1 MQSRKIIDMME
12 EIFISLRQLPDQE
25 DIPLPCY
32 MTAQAAGMDV
42 CAAVRSDT
50 TIAPGKRMLIPT
62 GIAIELPPGFEAEI
76 RPRSGLAMKYG
87 ITLVNSPGTIDADYR
102 GEVGLLLINHGHD
115 PFVVR
120 RGERMAQMV
129 VHRVSR
135 VVWQTKNELAATVR
149 GEGGF
154 GHTK

>member
-1 MQSRKIIDMME
+1 MMA
-12 EIFISLRQLPDQE
+12 EILIPIRQLPGQE
-25 DIPLPCY
+25 DVPLPCY

-50 TIAPGKRMLIPT
+50 TIAPGERMLIPT
-62 GIAIELPPGFEAEI
+62 GIAVELPPGFEAEI
-76 RPRSGLAMKYG
+76 RPRSGLAIKYG
-87 ITLVNSPGTIDADYR
+87 ITLINSPGTIDADYR
-102 GEVGLLLINHGHD
+102 GEVGLLLINHGRD

-129 VHRVSR
+129 VHPVCRVS
-135 VVWQTKNELAATVR
+135 WQTRNELAATTR

>member
-1 MQSRKIIDMME
+1 MMV
-12 EIFISLRQLPDQE
+12 EILIPIRQLPGQE
-25 DIPLPCY
+25 DVPLPCY
-32 MTAQAAGMDV
+32 MTEHAAGMDI

-50 TIAPGKRMLIPT
+50 TIAPGERMLIPT
-62 GIAIELPPGFEAEI
+62 GIAIELPPGFEAEL
-76 RPRSGLAMKYG
+76 RPRSGLAIKYG

-102 GEVGLLLINHGHD
+102 GEVGLLLINHGRD

-120 RGERMAQMV
+120 RGERIAQMV
-129 VHRVSR
+129 VHPVSR
-135 VVWQTKNELAATVR
+135 VAWQTKNELAFTAR

>member
-1 MQSRKIIDMME
+1 MTA
-12 EIFISLRQLPDQE
+12 EILIPIRQLPGQE
-25 DIPLPCY
+25 DVPLPCY

-50 TIAPGKRMLIPT
+50 TIAPGERMIIPT
-62 GIAIELPPGFEAEI
+62 GIAIELPTGFEAEL
-76 RPRSGLAMKYG
+76 RPRSGLAIKHG
-87 ITLVNSPGTIDADYR
+87 ITLINSPGTIDADYR
-102 GEVGLLLINHGHD
+102 GEVGLLLINHGRD

-129 VHRVSR
+129 VHPVCRIA
-135 VVWQTKNELAATVR
+135 WQTKNELAATVR

>member
-1 MQSRKIIDMME
+1 MPR
-12 EIFISLRQLPDQE
+12 
-25 DIPLPCY
+25 Y
-32 MTAQAAGMDV
+32 MTEHAAGMDV

-50 TIAPGKRMLIPT
+50 TIAPGERVLIPT
-62 GIAIELPPGFEAEI
+62 GIAIELPLGFEAEV
-76 RPRSGLAMKYG
+76 RPRSGLAIKYG

-102 GEVGLLLINHGHD
+102 GEVGLLLINHGRD

-120 RGERMAQMV
+120 RGERLAQLV
-129 VHRVSR
+129 VHPVSR
-135 VVWQTKNELAATVR
+135 VAWQTRTELAATVR

>member
-1 MQSRKIIDMME
+1 MME
-12 EIFISLRQLPDQE
+12 QIFIPIRQLPGQE
-25 DIPLPCY
+25 DVPLPCY
-32 MTAQAAGMDV
+32 MTEHAAGMDV

-50 TIAPGKRMLIPT
+50 TIAPGERMLIPT
-62 GIAIELPPGFEAEI
+62 GIAIELPPGFEAEL
-76 RPRSGLAMKYG
+76 RPRSGLAIKYG
-87 ITLVNSPGTIDADYR
+87 MTLVNSPGTIDADYR
-102 GEVGLLLINHGHD
+102 GEVGLLLINHGRD

-129 VHRVSR
+129 VHPVSR
-135 VVWQTKNELAATVR
+135 VAWQTKNELAVTAR